1 LTERMSKLSRLAVAI
16 GGFLIMMG
24 MILLSAVVLTML
36 NVIDVTAFM
45 NETYS
50 LMFMLALLAIGILNL
65 LAGVILS
72 RR

>member
-1 LTERMSKLSRLAVAI
+1 MTERMSKLSRLAVAI

-24 MILLSAVVLTML
+24 MILLSAVVLTLL

-50 LMFMLALLAIGILNL
+50 AMFMLALLAIGILNL